1 MVYPDPATRI
11 QNLKIEL
18 ALHNY
23 RYYVL
28 DDPSISDGQ
37 YDTLM
42 RELRELEAA
51 YPELVTPDSPTQRVG
66 PPENVDYV
74 EEVLQAQGLTQR
86 PQRFA
91 EVVHR
96 AQMFSLAN
104 SFDDDEYMAWVRR
117 TQRLLGDQDFDVMCE
132 LKIDGLAVS
141 LTYRNGVLERGATR
155 GDGLRGEDVTANV
168 RTIRSIPLQLLG
180 SPPELL
186 EVRGEIYMGREGFRR
201 MNEARAAEGL
211 PLYANP
217 RNSAAGSVRQLDP
230 NVTATRPLN
239 IWVYALGYIEGGA
252 APDNQWDLLLWLNEM
267 GIRTNPN
274 NRHYDNPEGAID
286 YYRQWLEGR
295 EDLDYDTDGT
305 VVKVNSRAHWDT
317 LGAVGREPRWAIAF
331 KWPAQQETTRV
342 LGINVN
348 VGRTG
353 RINPFVVLEPV
364 FVGGVT
370 VQHATLHNADYISEK
385 DIRVGDWVVVER
397 AGEVIPQVVR
407 SIPERRPAD
416 AVPFAMP
423 ELCPA
428 CGSRVL
434 RAEGEAGH
442 YCSNASCPAQL
453 AEHIFHF
460 VSKGAMDIDGMG
472 PKIATSLLE
481 SGLITDVA
489 DIYALKMEDLVQLE
503 RMGELLAA
511 KLLRNIE
518 ESKERPLNRLLQALG
533 IMLVG
538 SEVADLLAS
547 AFGDMGRLRAAT
559 EAEMTAIPGVGPK
572 IAASVAGFFADEGNV
587 RLVEKLRDAGVRMDA
602 DAAPPPAEGLPM
614 SGMVFCF
621 TGTMAAMPRSQG
633 EELVRSLG
641 AAASGSVTKKTTP
654 PCSGRGPGRVQGDSG
669 GQARH
674 TGAQRG

>member
-1 MVYPDPATRI
+1 MASPEALDRAMALRT
-11 QNLKIEL
+11 EL
-18 ALHNY
+18 AEHNY

-28 DDPSISDGQ
+28 DAPSVSDSA
-37 YDTLM
+37 YDSLM
-42 RELRELEAA
+42 RELRELESEH
-51 YPELVTPDSPTQRVG
+51 PDLVTPDSPTQRVG
-66 PPENVDYV
+66 APP
-74 EEVLQAQGLTQR
+74 AQGFT
-86 PQRFA
+86 

-104 SFDDDEYMAWVRR
+104 SFDDDEYMAWVQR
-117 TQRLLGDQDFDVMCE
+117 TRRLLGGDDFDVTCE

-155 GDGLRGEDVTANV
+155 GDGQRGEDVTPNV

-180 SPPELL
+180 SPPELM
-186 EVRGEIYMGREGFRR
+186 EVRGEIYMAREGFRR

-211 PLYANP
+211 ALYANP

-230 NVTATRPLN
+230 TVTATRPLN
-239 IWVYALGYIEGGA
+239 IWVYAVGYVEGGA
-252 APDNQWDLLLWLNEM
+252 VPETQWEMLQWLNDM

-274 NRHYDNPEGAID
+274 NKRYDNPEGALD

-295 EDLDYDTDGT
+295 EDLDYDTDGA
-305 VVKVNSRAHWDT
+305 VVKVNSRAHWET
-317 LGAVGREPRWAIAF
+317 LGVVGREPRWAIAF
-331 KWPAQQETTRV
+331 KWPSQQETTRV
-342 LGINVN
+342 LEINVN

-353 RINPFVVLEPV
+353 RINPFAVLEPV

-385 DIRVGDWVVVER
+385 DIRVGDTVVVER

-407 SIPERRPAD
+407 SLPEHRPAD
-416 AVPFAMP
+416 AGPFAMP
-423 ELCPA
+423 EACPA

-434 RAEGEAGH
+434 RAEGEAAH
-442 YCSNASCPAQL
+442 YCTNASCPAQL

-472 PKIATSLLE
+472 PKIATSLLD

-489 DIYALKMEDLVQLE
+489 DIYGLRMEALVELD

-518 ESKERPLNRLLQALG
+518 ESKERPLPRLLVALG

-538 SEVADLLAS
+538 SEVAELLAT
-547 AFGDMGRLRAAT
+547 AFGDMDRLRAAS
-559 EAEMTAIPGVGPK
+559 EEEMTAIPGVGPK
-572 IAASVAGFFADEGNV
+572 IAASVAAFFADEGNA
-587 RLVEKLRDAGVRMDA
+587 RLIEKLRDAGVRMDA
-602 DAAPPPAEGLPM
+602 DEAPPPAEGLPM

-621 TGTMAAMPRSQG
+621 TGTLAAMPRSQG

-641 AAASGSVTKKTTP
+641 AAASGSVTKKTTHLVV
-654 PCSGRGPGRVQGDSG
+654 GAEPGASKVT
-669 GQARH
+669 QAAKYG
-674 TGAQRG
+674 TQVLNEDEFLALLPG

>member
-1 MVYPDPATRI
+1 MASPEALTRA
-11 QNLKIEL
+11 QSLRAEL
-18 ALHNY
+18 AQHNY
-23 RYYVL
+23 SYYVL
-28 DDPSISDGQ
+28 DAPTVSDAA
-37 YDTLM
+37 YDVLM
-42 RELRELEAA
+42 RELRELEAEF
-51 YPELVTPDSPTQRVG
+51 PDLVTPDSPTQRVG
-66 PPENVDYV
+66 ASP
-74 EEVLQAQGLTQR
+74 AKG
-86 PQRFA
+86 FA
-91 EVVHR
+91 EVIHR
-96 AQMFSLAN
+96 SQMFSLAN

-117 TQRLLGDQDFDVMCE
+117 TQRLLGDQDFDVTCE

-305 VVKVNSRAHWDT
+305 VVKVNSRAHWDA

-353 RINPFVVLEPV
+353 RINPFAVLEPV

-434 RAEGEAGH
+434 RAEGEAGY

-547 AFGDMGRLRAAT
+547 AFGDMDRLRAAT
-559 EAEMTAIPGVGPK
+559 EAEMTAIP
-572 IAASVAGFFADEGNV
+572 
-587 RLVEKLRDAGVRMDA
+587 
-602 DAAPPPAEGLPM
+602 
-614 SGMVFCF
+614 
-621 TGTMAAMPRSQG
+621 
-633 EELVRSLG
+633 
-641 AAASGSVTKKTTP
+641 ASGRRSRPALPGSLPTRATCGSSRSCGMRAFAWTQTPRRRQRRGRPCPGWYSASRARWP
-654 PCSGRGPGRVQGDSG
+654 PCLARRARSWCGRWARRP
-669 GQARH
+669 QARSPRRRR
-674 TGAQRG
+674 TL

>member
-1 MVYPDPATRI
+1 MASPEALTRA
-11 QNLKIEL
+11 QSLRAEL
-18 ALHNY
+18 AQHNY
-23 RYYVL
+23 SYYVL
-28 DDPSISDGQ
+28 DAPTVSDAA
-37 YDTLM
+37 YDVLM
-42 RELRELEAA
+42 RELRELEAEF
-51 YPELVTPDSPTQRVG
+51 PDLVTPDSPTQRVG
-66 PPENVDYV
+66 ASP
-74 EEVLQAQGLTQR
+74 AKG
-86 PQRFA
+86 FA
-91 EVVHR
+91 EVIHR
-96 AQMFSLAN
+96 SQMFSLAN

-117 TQRLLGDQDFDVMCE
+117 TQRLLGDRDFDVTCE

-186 EVRGEIYMGREGFRR
+186 EVRGEIYMGRQGFRR

-274 NRHYDNPEGAID
+274 NRHYDNPEGALD

-305 VVKVNSRAHWDT
+305 VVKVNSRAHWDA

-353 RINPFVVLEPV
+353 RINPFAVLEPV

-434 RAEGEAGH
+434 RAEGEAGY

-547 AFGDMGRLRAAT
+547 AFGDMDRLRAAT

-602 DAAPPPAEGLPM
+602 DAAPPPAEGSPM

-641 AAASGSVTKKTTP
+641 AAASGSVTKKTTHLVV
-654 PCSGRGPGRVQGDSG
+654 GADPGASKVT
-669 GQARH
+669 QAAKH
-674 TGAQRG
+674 GTLVLNEDEFLALLPG

>member
-1 MVYPDPATRI
+1 MASPEALTRA
-11 QNLKIEL
+11 QSLRAEL
-18 ALHNY
+18 AQHNY
-23 RYYVL
+23 SYYVL
-28 DDPSISDGQ
+28 DAPTVSDAA
-37 YDTLM
+37 YDVLM
-42 RELRELEAA
+42 RELRELEAEF
-51 YPELVTPDSPTQRVG
+51 PDLVTPDSPTQRVG
-66 PPENVDYV
+66 ASP
-74 EEVLQAQGLTQR
+74 AKG
-86 PQRFA
+86 FA
-91 EVVHR
+91 EVIHR
-96 AQMFSLAN
+96 SQMFSLAN

-117 TQRLLGDQDFDVMCE
+117 TQRLLGDQDFDVTCE

-305 VVKVNSRAHWDT
+305 VVKVNSRAHWDA

-353 RINPFVVLEPV
+353 RINPFAVLEPV

-547 AFGDMGRLRAAT
+547 AFGDMDRLRAAT

-602 DAAPPPAEGLPM
+602 DAAPPPAEGSPM

-641 AAASGSVTKKTTP
+641 AAASGSVTKKTTHLVV
-654 PCSGRGPGRVQGDSG
+654 GADPGASKVT
-669 GQARH
+669 QAAKH
-674 TGAQRG
+674 GTLVLNEDEFLALLPG

>member
-1 MVYPDPATRI
+1 MTGSLCRSRTGTGCW
-11 QNLKIEL
+11 N
-18 ALHNY
+18 
-23 RYYVL
+23 
-28 DDPSISDGQ
+28 
-37 YDTLM
+37 
-42 RELRELEAA
+42 AA
-51 YPELVTPDSPTQRVG
+51 QP
-66 PPENVDYV
+66 
-74 EEVLQAQGLTQR
+74 
-86 PQRFA
+86 
-91 EVVHR
+91 
-96 AQMFSLAN
+96 
-104 SFDDDEYMAWVRR
+104 
-117 TQRLLGDQDFDVMCE
+117 
-132 LKIDGLAVS
+132 
-141 LTYRNGVLERGATR
+141 GATAQ
-155 GDGLRGEDVTANV
+155 RGEDVTANV
-168 RTIRSIPLQLLG
+168 RTIRSIPLQLMG

-186 EVRGEIYMGREGFRR
+186 EVRGEIYMSREGFRR
-201 MNEARAAEGL
+201 MNEAREAEGL

-252 APDNQWDLLLWLNEM
+252 APDTQWDLLLWLNEM

-274 NRHYDNPEGAID
+274 NKRYDSPEGALD

-305 VVKVNSRAHWDT
+305 VVKVNSRAHWDA

-353 RINPFVVLEPV
+353 RINPFAVLEPV

-416 AVPFAMP
+416 ALPFAMP

-481 SGLITDVA
+481 SGLIKDVA

-518 ESKERPLNRLLQALG
+518 ESKERPLNRLLAGARHHACRQRGGGPVG
-533 IMLVG
+533 IGVRRHGPPARCYRGGDDGDPGGRAKDSGKRCRVLRG
-538 SEVADLLAS
+538 RGQCAAHREAS
-547 AFGDMGRLRAAT
+547 GRRCSHGRGRRAA
-559 EAEMTAIPGVGPK
+559 
-572 IAASVAGFFADEGNV
+572 
-587 RLVEKLRDAGVRMDA
+587 
-602 DAAPPPAEGLPM
+602 APQKGMPM

-641 AAASGSVTKKTTP
+641 AAASGFGHQEDDA
-654 PCSGRGPGRVQGDSG
+654 PCSGRGPGRVQVDSG
-669 GQARH
+669 GQTRNA
-674 TGAQRG
+674 GAQRGGVSGTATWLADAGTLALRTLLRVSHVIAVQAVA

>member
-1 MVYPDPATRI
+1 MASPEALIRA
-11 QNLKIEL
+11 QALRAEL
-18 ALHNY
+18 AQHNY

-28 DDPSISDGQ
+28 DDPFVSDAA
-37 YDTLM
+37 YDALM
-42 RELRELEAA
+42 RELRELEAE
-51 YPELVTPDSPTQRVG
+51 YPYLITPDSPTQRVG
-66 PPENVDYV
+66 APP
-74 EEVLQAQGLTQR
+74 AHG
-86 PQRFA
+86 FA
-91 EVVHR
+91 EVIHR
-96 AQMFSLAN
+96 GQMFSLSNA
-104 SFDDDEYMAWVRR
+104 FDDDEYMAWVQR
-117 TQRLLGDQDFDVMCE
+117 TRRLLGGDDFAVTCE

-155 GDGLRGEDVTANV
+155 GDGQRGEDVTANV

-186 EVRGEIYMGREGFRR
+186 EVRGEIYMGRDGFRR

-239 IWVYALGYIEGGA
+239 IWVYALGYAEGGA
-252 APDNQWDLLLWLNEM
+252 APETQWELLQWLSSM

-274 NRHYDNPEGAID
+274 NRYYETPERVLD
-286 YYRQWLEGR
+286 YYREWLEGR
-295 EDLDYDTDGT
+295 EDLDYDTDGA
-305 VVKVNSRAHWDT
+305 VVKVNSRANWET
-317 LGAVGREPRWAIAF
+317 LGVVGREPRWAIAF
-331 KWPAQQETTRV
+331 KWPSQQETTRV
-342 LGINVN
+342 LEINVN

-353 RINPFVVLEPV
+353 RINPFAVLEPV

-385 DIRVGDWVVVER
+385 DIRVGDTVVVER

-407 SIPERRPAD
+407 SLPKQRPPGA
-416 AVPFAMP
+416 APFAMP
-423 ELCPA
+423 EQCPA

-434 RAEGEAGH
+434 RAEGEAAH
-442 YCSNASCPAQL
+442 YCTSASCPAQL

-472 PKIATSLLE
+472 PKIATSLLD

-489 DIYALKMEDLVQLE
+489 DIYSLKMEDLVQLE

-518 ESKERPLNRLLQALG
+518 ESKDRPLHRLLVALG

-538 SEVADLLAS
+538 SEVAELLAS
-547 AFGDMGRLRAAT
+547 AFGDMERLRAAS
-559 EAEMTAIPGVGPK
+559 EEELTAIPGVGPK
-572 IAASVAGFFADEGNV
+572 IAASVAGFFADEGNA
-587 RLVEKLRDAGVRMDA
+587 RLVEKLRGAGLRMDA
-602 DAAPPPAEGLPM
+602 DEAPPPPEGLPM

-621 TGTMAAMPRSQG
+621 TGALAAMPRSQG

-641 AAASGSVTKKTTP
+641 ASASGSVTKKTTHLVV
-654 PCSGRGPGRVQGDSG
+654 GAEPGASKVM
-669 GQARH
+669 QASKYG
-674 TGAQRG
+674 TQVLNEEEFLALLPG